1 MTFKRNNLSQDVIH
15 ALTLTLVL
23 CLTLL
28 SGCSDKEEILPP
40 EPEEGTDIVSEYKAY
55 VGHPFNASLGEQT
68 NGYTIKNNDPEK
80 LKTEY
85 FGIEHF
91 GVVCIFPLCEGESS
105 IHVLDKNNKLVKI
118 IKIQTTTWGTT
129 TSYSYVPDTPT
140 STPTVVKLVVSEV
153 KYKKFTAK
161 INIQCDHLISNASI
175 SVGYDDSLVEFEKC
189 ETNDKA
195 GGMAVDNAF
204 AGKFVYNYVNADGTD
219 FDGDYATLHFKVA
232 DEKLTSTVL
241 YLTVN
246 SLDDENLNAISNQVE
261 NGIVKYQDAA
271 DVKQDDSDYIEIDV
285 DYSKYPIAP
294 EDIGLTDVDSVTVAN
309 GEVLIFEDGKF
320 QTLSTGETKIDIVYK
335 DGSVGHFKIV
345 IKEPEAVKLESSE
358 AEATSK
364 AASPVSEKKSGSSM
378 GVIIGVVC
386 VLCLA
391 LIAAEY
397 LMIVKN
403 KTVGDNK
410 SANKDNDKDIHDTD
424 ESDDTNLSEPDEP
437 DENEEQEETDNTDD
451 DTDTEE

>member
-1 MTFKRNNLSQDVIH
+1 M
-15 ALTLTLVL
+15 
-23 CLTLL
+23 
-28 SGCSDKEEILPP
+28 
-40 EPEEGTDIVSEYKAY
+40 
-55 VGHPFNASLGEQT
+55 
-68 NGYTIKNNDPEK
+68 
-80 LKTEY
+80 
-85 FGIEHF
+85 
-91 GVVCIFPLCEGESS
+91 
-105 IHVLDKNNKLVKI
+105 
-118 IKIQTTTWGTT
+118 
-129 TSYSYVPDTPT
+129 
-140 STPTVVKLVVSEV
+140 
-153 KYKKFTAK
+153 
-161 INIQCDHLISNASI
+161 
-175 SVGYDDSLVEFEKC
+175 
-189 ETNDKA
+189 
-195 GGMAVDNAF
+195 
-204 AGKFVYNYVNADGTD
+204 
-219 FDGDYATLHFKVA
+219 
-232 DEKLTSTVL
+232 L

-271 DVKQDDSDYIEIDV
+271 DVQQDDSDYIEIDV

-364 AASPVSEKKSGSSM
+364 AASPVSEEKSGSSM
-378 GVIIGVVC
+378 GIIIGVVC
-386 VLCLA
+386 VLCVA

-437 DENEEQEETDNTDD
+437 DENEEQEETDNTDT